1 MATGDTAS
9 DPSPRP
15 WPNEGEEGSL
25 TLQRGRQ
32 DPGPRGH
39 SKAATSPKSTAE
51 EPARMLRKSGRQ
63 QRPSSTLNNLIDL
76 DALGPPTRPDQPA
89 LQGMF
94 AVAGNTPTATA
105 QERRNLVV
113 HSLIRMALDWGYLD
127 ARARLIPL
135 ASS

>member
-1 MATGDTAS
+1 MGTGQDGQSGRGNSTARRAATYASTASGHGHTMATGDTAS

-51 EPARMLRKSGRQ
+51 DPARMLRKSGRQ
-63 QRPSSTLNNLIDL
+63 Q
-76 DALGPPTRPDQPA
+76 
-89 LQGMF
+89 
-94 AVAGNTPTATA
+94 
-105 QERRNLVV
+105 LV
-113 HSLIRMALDWGYLD
+113 
-127 ARARLIPL
+127 
-135 ASS
+135 